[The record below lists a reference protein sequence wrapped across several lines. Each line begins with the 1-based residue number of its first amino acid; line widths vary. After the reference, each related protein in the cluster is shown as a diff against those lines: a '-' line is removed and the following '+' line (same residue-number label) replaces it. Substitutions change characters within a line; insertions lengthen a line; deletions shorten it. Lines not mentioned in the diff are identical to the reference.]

1 MKIYNSLIASH
12 LNYGL
17 LVWGNKSDKIY
28 KLQKKAI
35 HIINLGKYNAHT
47 EPIFKKNRILK
58 LMDIYKLQQ
67 QKIIINLLTINYL
80 HIPKVTRNINDIPL
94 PRVNHDFA

>member
-17 LVWGNKSDKIY
+17 LVWGNKSDNIY

-35 HIINLGKYNAHT
+35 RIINLGKYNAHT
-47 EPIFKKNRILK
+47 EPLFKKNRILK
-58 LMDIYKLQQ
+58 LMEFTNYNSKNFIIY
-67 QKIIINLLTINYL
+67 LLTINYL
-80 HIPKVTRNINDIPL
+80 HISKVSL
-94 PRVNHDFA
+94 